1 MYRKY
6 IEDLKKW
13 LNNPRRKPLMIWG
26 ARQTGK
32 SYLVEELFAKQFFA
46 NKFIEPYGYLSWRD
60 FNYFSTLRF

>member
-32 SYLVEELFAKQFFA
+32 SYLVEE
-46 NKFIEPYGYLSWRD
+46 
-60 FNYFSTLRF
+60 